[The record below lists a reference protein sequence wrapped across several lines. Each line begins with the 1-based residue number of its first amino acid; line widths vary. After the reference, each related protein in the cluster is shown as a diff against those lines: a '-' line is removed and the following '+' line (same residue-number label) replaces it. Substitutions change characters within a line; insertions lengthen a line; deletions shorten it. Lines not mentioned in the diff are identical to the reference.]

1 MLTILLAAAGCAY
14 QETLPEKDL
23 SGTVVL
29 PAAALTRTL
38 FDGSTV
44 TDPRLIGPVFLG
56 AFAGMDNI
64 SFNYPHPS
72 MGPIITPDVPG
83 DTYPYGGT
91 TVGRYDFACYEA
103 LACKVVTGRFE
114 SYDDILDYF
123 ANSMNNPVEDS
134 DGNEVVNGTT
144 FQQECFD
151 YFYATSDA
159 EMAFLGDL
167 DFKENSDGDW
177 EAEFVMPHTL
187 VVDGM
192 VLWGWMDAPAI
203 DLANPDN
210 SGGFSSCT
218 TSGGRETNEYD
229 QQFYEGRV
237 YYDVLNTPST
247 YITTGD
253 WISQGTESEVIHSE
267 DDHPVVRMD
276 FGFGVEEE

>member
-1 MLTILLAAAGCAY
+1 MITILTLTLGCAY
-14 QETLPEKDL
+14 NETLPEKDL
-23 SGTVVL
+23 TGTVVL

-56 AFAGMDNI
+56 AFAGMDDI
-64 SFNYPHPS
+64 SFGYPHPS
-72 MGPIITPDVPG
+72 MGPIVTPDVPG
-83 DTYPYGGT
+83 DTFPYGGT
-91 TVGRYDFACYEA
+91 TVGRFDFACYQA

-114 SYDDILDYF
+114 SYDDVLDYF
-123 ANSMNNPVEDS
+123 ANTLNNPVKDA
-134 DGNEVVNGTT
+134 DGEVVDYAST

-167 DFKENSDGDW
+167 DFQENSDGDW
-177 EAEFVMPHTL
+177 EAEFLMPHTL

-203 DLANPDN
+203 DLGNAGN
-210 SGGFSSCT
+210 SGAFSTCT
-218 TSGGRETNEYD
+218 ESGGREYQSYD
-229 QQFYEGRV
+229 QDFYEGRV
-237 YYDVLNTPST
+237 YYDVLNAPST
-247 YITTGD
+247 YISNGD
-253 WISQGTESEVIHSE
+253 WISQGTDAEIIHSE

-276 FGFGVEEE
+276 FGFGVEE